1 LGGFCMH
8 MTLREERV
16 GKLVWFSVEEG
27 LGKPWVSQGGM
38 GHKKL
43 SLPILVLFAQDFFE
57 LNG

>member
-1 LGGFCMH
+1 MH